1 MGNTP
6 TFRKINFEDM
16 KHVLRNP
23 EAYIII
29 NTLSIQEQQC
39 LLPCTLP
46 CGEEEQRINQL
57 LQEKQKTSP
66 IVLYGKNSNDATLF
80 QKYDQFVKLGFTN
93 VYMYCGGLFEWLLL
107 QDIYG
112 RDEFPTTA
120 KELELLKYKPN
131 AILTTKLLEYR

>member
-1 MGNTP
+1 MGNAP
-6 TFRKINFEDM
+6 PFRKINFEDM
-16 KHVLRNP
+16 KLVLRNP
-23 EAYIII
+23 ELYILI
-29 NTLSIQEQQC
+29 NTLPLEEQQC
-39 LLPCTLP
+39 LLPFTLP

-57 LQEKQKTSP
+57 LHKKCKTIA

-80 QKYDQFVKLGFTN
+80 QKYDQLVKLGFTN
-93 VYMYCGGLFEWLLL
+93 VYMYCGGIFEWLLL

-112 RDEFPTTA
+112 REDFPTTA